1 MTQQLP
7 EDPMAISRTDLAPYT
22 GAWTLDPARTTITF
36 HTKALWIF
44 PVKGTAR
51 AVEGDGRVGDDGT
64 VGGRLVI
71 DATSIDTGTKK
82 RDQHLQTA
90 DFFETNRYPT
100 IEFELSAARP
110 LASNRFAVDGT
121 LVIHGQRQPV
131 TINADVTSDGTT
143 TTVTGTID
151 DLDRR
156 QWGLSWAKMGAG
168 VHNKVVATAV
178 FKRP

>member
-1 MTQQLP
+1 MTT
-7 EDPMAISRTDLAPYT
+7 SRTDLAPYT
-22 GAWTLDPARTTITF
+22 GAWTLDAARTTITF
-36 HTKALWIF
+36 HTKAMWIL

-51 AVEGDGRVGDDGT
+51 AVEGGGRVRDDGT
-64 VGGRLVI
+64 VEGRLVI

-90 DFFETNRYPT
+90 HFFETDRYPT

-110 LASNRFAVDGT
+110 LASNRFAVEGT
-121 LVIHGQRQPV
+121 LLIHGQRQPV

-156 QWGLSWAKMGAG
+156 QWGLTWAKMGTG